1 MSRAATIEM
10 RGRLKHSLGAALFPA
25 REGALFDHF
34 LVVVRFDVVVIFNCL
49 LLLLL
54 LLLLL
59 F

>member
-34 LVVVRFDVVVIFNCL
+34 LVVVRCVVVVIFNCL

-54 LLLLL
+54 L